1 MPALRDILSCPGRA
15 ARVRRGATARAA
27 WLLAGAGLLT
37 GAALAAPGQPAA
49 TDEGLGTLF
58 YSATERAA
66 LVEARRGEAD
76 APLRSTRMTVNGV
89 VRRERAHSTAW
100 VNGQPVADGH
110 TLPLAGR
117 VRVQRGGVTIDGKPL
132 RVGES
137 LDVITQ
143 TRGDVVA
150 PGAVTRKGAP

>member
-1 MPALRDILSCPGRA
+1 MPAFQDTLSCPGRA
-15 ARVRRGATARAA
+15 ARAAT
-27 WLLAGAGLLT
+27 LLVGTGLMAGV
-37 GAALAAPGQPAA
+37 ALAAPGQPAA
-49 TDEGLGTLF
+49 TEEALGTLF
-58 YSATERAA
+58 YSAAERAA

-89 VRRERAHSTAW
+89 VRRERVNSTAW

-110 TLPLAGR
+110 TLPVAGR
-117 VRVQRGGVTIDGKPL
+117 VHVQRDGVTIDGKPL

-137 LDVITQ
+137 LDVVTQ

>member
-1 MPALRDILSCPGRA
+1 MCERRGTAMRA
-15 ARVRRGATARAA
+15 A
-27 WLLAGAGLLT
+27 LLLVGAGLMA
-37 GAALAAPGQPAA
+37 GVALAVPGQAAA
-49 TDEGLGTLF
+49 TQEDLGTLF
-58 YSATERAA
+58 YSAAERAA
-66 LVEARRGEAD
+66 MVEARRGEAD

-89 VRRERAHSTAW
+89 VRRERANSTAW

-117 VRVQRGGVTIDGKPL
+117 VQVQRGGVTLDGKPL

-137 LDVITQ
+137 LDVVTQ

>member
-1 MPALRDILSCPGRA
+1 MRA
-15 ARVRRGATARAA
+15 A
-27 WLLAGAGLLT
+27 LLLVGTGLMAGV
-37 GAALAAPGQPAA
+37 ALAAPGQAAA
-49 TDEGLGTLF
+49 TQEDLGTLF
-58 YSATERAA
+58 YSAAERAA
-66 LVEARRGEAD
+66 MVEARRSEVD

-89 VRRERAHSTAW
+89 VRRERVNSTAW
-100 VNGQPVADGH
+100 VNGQAVADGH

-117 VRVQRGGVTIDGKPL
+117 VHVQRGGITIDGKPL

-137 LDVITQ
+137 LDVLTQ